1 MIRNTSILI
10 TGGTGSFGKAFI
22 KYILA
27 EKPHRLVVFSRGE
40 HLQEEMA
47 REFNDP
53 CLRFFIGD
61 VRDAKRL
68 EMAMNGIDIVIHA
81 AALKIVPIC
90 EYNPIEAVHTNI
102 TGAENVIRASLSTR
116 VRKVIALSTDKAV
129 NPVNLYGATKLAAE
143 KLFMAA
149 RSLSGN
155 HGCRFSVVR
164 YGNVVGSRGSVVP
177 FFRSVAR
184 QNLPIPITHPEM
196 TRFWITM
203 DRAISAVTNALNMME
218 GAEIFV
224 PKIPSIRISDLAT
237 AIAPGRQQNVIG
249 IRPGEKIHEVLMTE
263 DESNCAID
271 AGDQFIIY
279 PHGDPRPKAHWQW
292 KPVPPDYRY
301 SSEYN
306 ERWLS
311 ITELRE
317 MLLS

>member
-1 MIRNTSILI
+1 VPAL
-10 TGGTGSFGKAFI
+10 F
-22 KYILA
+22 
-27 EKPHRLVVFSRGE
+27 HRRR
-40 HLQEEMA
+40 A
-47 REFNDP
+47 RCQAP
-53 CLRFFIGD
+53 
-61 VRDAKRL
+61 RDGNERHRH
-68 EMAMNGIDIVIHA
+68 VIHA

-177 FFRSVAR
+177 FFHSVAR

-203 DRAISAVTNALNMME
+203 DRAISAVTNAL
-218 GAEIFV
+218 
-224 PKIPSIRISDLAT
+224 T
-237 AIAPGRQQNVIG
+237 
-249 IRPGEKIHEVLMTE
+249 
-263 DESNCAID
+263 
-271 AGDQFIIY
+271 
-279 PHGDPRPKAHWQW
+279 
-292 KPVPPDYRY
+292 
-301 SSEYN
+301 
-306 ERWLS
+306 
-311 ITELRE
+311 
-317 MLLS
+317 